1 MTSGTALQYS
11 TALNPVFRFQRET
24 FRQLFF
30 RFVFLPPLHVV
41 NLVDGPHEPFRRAV
55 TLQTPLHLERL
66 CLVENRHLVD
76 APVTRRAAD
85 TFFHVNAVI
94 EVGVIRQVVY
104 AYPLDRLAGAK
115 TRAHRFEIRT
125 VSPDLFVAV
134 HARRRRRQSRR
145 RGRFDRGV
153 TVTTIDAVVADVMFM
168 TELNGLLTFD
178 PLAGVPGGTI
188 QLDSDPKQSDD
199 YEYSAINRDFR
210 QRVRAVMED
219 LWHYRGRACRA
230 LFSPQTSRP
239 KNFYC
244 E

>member
-1 MTSGTALQYS
+1 M
-11 TALNPVFRFQRET
+11 
-24 FRQLFF
+24 
-30 RFVFLPPLHVV
+30 
-41 NLVDGPHEPFRRAV
+41 
-55 TLQTPLHLERL
+55 
-66 CLVENRHLVD
+66 
-76 APVTRRAAD
+76 TRRAAD

-94 EVGVIRQVVY
+94 EVSVIRQIVD
-104 AYPLDRLAGAK
+104 AFPRDRFARAK
-115 TRAHRFEIRT
+115 TRAHGFEIRT
-125 VSPDLFVAV
+125 VGPDLLVAV
-134 HARRRRRQSRR
+134 HARRGRRYA
-145 RGRFDRGV
+145 RGGGCFDGSV
-153 TVTTIDAVVADVMFM
+153 TVAAIDAVVTDVMFM

-239 KNFYC
+239 IKF
-244 E
+244 